1 MKKAVAMINKITK
14 LYLKYK
20 EIILYII
27 VGALTTFISIFSYLL
42 FRLVIDN
49 YKINTILSWIIAVSF
64 AYIANRKIVFLSK
77 KTNIF
82 KEFVTF
88 IYFRILSLILE
99 FLCMYL
105 LVEFII
111 IDDRISKILV
121 QFIILTTN
129 YIFSKLFIFKKT
141 KVK

>member
-1 MKKAVAMINKITK
+1 MINKITK